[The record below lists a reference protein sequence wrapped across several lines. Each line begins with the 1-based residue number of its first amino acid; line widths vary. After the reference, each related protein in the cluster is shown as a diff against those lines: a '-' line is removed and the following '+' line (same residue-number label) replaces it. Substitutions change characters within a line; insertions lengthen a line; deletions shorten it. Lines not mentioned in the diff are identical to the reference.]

1 MHEKHC
7 QGVLNGDS
15 CATLFLPAFY
25 GILTAESLTN
35 SNRQQGHISP
45 ESLSYSKFGRGQ
57 QGYKAYS
64 LGLFRGKMFRF
75 FQVLYSEKDGFDKS
89 YMPGITGFNRFYISK
104 RQVLAGL
111 IKGKCQ
117 VMSSYCPD
125 RLSNVKFPCPRIC

>member
-15 CATLFLPAFY
+15 CVTLFLPAFY

-57 QGYKAYS
+57 QDYKAYS
-64 LGLFRGKMFRF
+64 LGIFRGKCSGFFRF
-75 FQVLYSEKDGFDKS
+75 YIVKKDGFD
-89 YMPGITGFNRFYISK
+89 RFYISK

>member
-25 GILTAESLTN
+25 GILTAESL
-35 SNRQQGHISP
+35 
-45 ESLSYSKFGRGQ
+45 SYSKFGGGQ

-64 LGLFRGKMFRF
+64 LGLFRVKMFRF
-75 FQVLYSEKDGFDKS
+75 FQVLYSEKDGFD
-89 YMPGITGFNRFYISK
+89 RFYIPK

-125 RLSNVKFPCPRIC
+125 RLSNVKFPCPEKVRFYEVL

>member
-57 QGYKAYS
+57 QDYKAYS
-64 LGLFRGKMFRF
+64 LGIFRGKCSGFFRF
-75 FQVLYSEKDGFDKS
+75 YVPGNNRFSQVLYSE
-89 YMPGITGFNRFYISK
+89 
-104 RQVLAGL
+104 
-111 IKGKCQ
+111 
-117 VMSSYCPD
+117 
-125 RLSNVKFPCPRIC
+125 NVKF